1 VDTFENVRPMMMA
14 GAMMKINNGAPAP
27 TEEFT
32 PQSVSVTAHVN
43 ALFGL
48 K

>member
-1 VDTFENVRPMMMA
+1 MA
-14 GAMMKINNGAPAP
+14 GAMMRMSVGAAAPAP

-43 ALFGL
+43 AMFGL

>member
-1 VDTFENVRPMMMA
+1 MA
-14 GAMMKINNGAPAP
+14 GAMMKMNVGAAPAP

-43 ALFGL
+43 ALFAL

>member
-1 VDTFENVRPMMMA
+1 MV
-14 GAMMKINNGAPAP
+14 GAMMKMNVGAAPAP

-43 ALFGL
+43 AMFNL

>member
-1 VDTFENVRPMMMA
+1 MPHMARAMSAMA
-14 GAMMKINNGAPAP
+14 GTAPAP

-32 PQSVSVTAHVN
+32 PQSVTVTAHVN
-43 ALFGL
+43 ALFTL